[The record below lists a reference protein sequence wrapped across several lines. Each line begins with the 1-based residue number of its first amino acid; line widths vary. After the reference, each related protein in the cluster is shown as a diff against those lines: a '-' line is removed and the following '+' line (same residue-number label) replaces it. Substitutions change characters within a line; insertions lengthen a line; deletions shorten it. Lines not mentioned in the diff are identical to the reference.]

1 MRRADRDGGLHE
13 LNLKCQ
19 FGISSFSIL
28 REKSETGNPM
38 ENALDY
44 VLLLDSALPSRFRK
58 CVPGQN
64 RALLSGHESR
74 KSALPALATFERAIS
89 SARAING
96 SNAGKKKEL
105 GNVGQRHNRRPCREP
120 THPRCARPGRYP
132 VQRRSVA

>member
-74 KSALPALATFERAIS
+74 KSALPAVAAFERAIS

-96 SNAGKKKEL
+96 SNAGKKKAL
-105 GNVGQRHNRRPCREP
+105 
-120 THPRCARPGRYP
+120 
-132 VQRRSVA
+132 RSQIVTLNFEASVLEKLEG

>member
-28 REKSETGNPM
+28 REKSETRNPM

-89 SARAING
+89 SARPING
-96 SNAGKKKEL
+96 SKAGET
-105 GNVGQRHNRRPCREP
+105 QRLRR
-120 THPRCARPGRYP
+120 TTWTLKFVRP
-132 VQRRSVA
+132 ALEKIE